1 MIISASYKTDIP
13 AFYADWFRNRLRAG
27 STVVANP
34 YGGPPQT
41 VSLAPAD
48 VDGFVFWTRNVEPF
62 LPVLGEVARNVPFVV
77 HYTITG
83 YPRALDAGTIAPER
97 AVAHLR
103 DIVKRYGP
111 RAAVWRYDPMVFSSL
126 TPSDWHEATFAR
138 LAETLAGVVDEVV
151 VSVAQIYR
159 KTRRNMDTA
168 AREHGFDWWDP
179 DADEKRTLVA
189 RLAAIAQ
196 GNGIAFTLCGQR
208 ELLVEGVGDAR
219 CIDAE
224 RLSDVAGRPIAAVRR
239 AHRKACGCW
248 ASKDIGGYDTCP
260 HGCVYCYAVGS
271 RERAKARFAE
281 QDPAA
286 LSLGPVGK
294 SSQD

>member
-1 MIISASYKTDIP
+1 MIVSASYKTDIP
-13 AFYADWFRNRLRAG
+13 AFYAEWFRNRLRAG
-27 STVVANP
+27 SVVVANP
-34 YGGPPQT
+34 YGGPAQT
-41 VSLAPAD
+41 VSLAPTD

-62 LPVLGEVARNVPFVV
+62 LPVLEDVAREYPFVV

-83 YPRALDAGTIAPER
+83 YPRALDAATIAPER
-97 AVAHLR
+97 AVGHLR
-103 DIVKRYGP
+103 EIATQYGP
-111 RAAVWRYDPMVFSSL
+111 RAAVWRYDPIVYSSL
-126 TPSDWHEATFAR
+126 TLSDWHVETFER
-138 LAETLAGVVDEVV
+138 LAESMSGVVDEVV

-159 KTRRNMDTA
+159 KTRRNMDA
-168 AREHGFDWWDP
+168 AGAEHGFEWWDP
-179 DADEKRTLVA
+179 DADEKRALLG

-196 GNGIAFTLCGQR
+196 GNGIALTLCGQR

-224 RLSDVAGRPIAAVRR
+224 RLSDVAGHPIAAVLK

-271 RERAKARFAE
+271 RERAKGRFAG

-286 LSLGPVGK
+286 PSLGPAAK
-294 SSQD
+294 T

>member
-1 MIISASYKTDIP
+1 MIVSASYKTDIP
-13 AFYADWFRNRLRAG
+13 AFYAEWFRNRLREE
-27 STVVANP
+27 SVVVANP
-34 YGGPPQT
+34 YGGPAQT
-41 VSLAPAD
+41 VSMAPAD

-62 LPVLGEVARNVPFVV
+62 LPVLEDVVREFPFVV

-83 YPRALDAGTIAPER
+83 YPRALDAGTISPER
-97 AVAHLR
+97 AVGHLR
-103 DIVKRYGP
+103 EIATLYGP
-111 RAAVWRYDPMVFSSL
+111 RAAVWRYDPIAFSSL
-126 TPSDWHEATFAR
+126 TPPDWHVETFTR

-151 VSVAQIYR
+151 VSVVQIYR
-159 KTRRNMDTA
+159 KTRRNMDAA

-179 DADEKRTLVA
+179 DADEKRTLLA
-189 RLAAIAQ
+189 RLASIAE
-196 GNGIAFTLCGQR
+196 GNGITFTLCGQR
-208 ELLVEGVGDAR
+208 DLLVEGVGDAR

-224 RLSDVAGRPIAAVRR
+224 RLSDVAGWPVAAVRK

-271 RERAKARFAE
+271 RERAKVRFTE

-286 LSLGPVGK
+286 PSLGPTANT
-294 SSQD
+294 